1 MKESFTV
8 KSKYLNSIFLDS
20 AIAENILDSLLSGVS
35 EFLQRK
41 RLVTV
46 FMDCPYANLK
56 LVRLLKD
63 HLASLSLA
71 KIMETGV
78 CSLHVVNGALGAW
91 HKKVKWKVKPC
102 LRTPHYPF
110 FGYFI

>member
-20 AIAENILDSLLSGVS
+20 ATAENILDSLLSSVS

-71 KIMETGV
+71 QIMETVV
-78 CSLHVVNGALGAW
+78 CSLHVVN
-91 HKKVKWKVKPC
+91 
-102 LRTPHYPF
+102 
-110 FGYFI
+110 